1 MIAPTVAYIN
11 MDNLIHN
18 YCLVEKLTKGASII
32 PIVKA
37 DAYNHGSIEVS
48 RALSSFSSLSYF
60 GVAHIQEGKIL
71 RENGIK
77 KPILVLSCIL
87 DDDFHIIYEYDFTP
101 VLYSLSLIEKMA
113 NFAKQRGKR
122 INVHI
127 KIDTGMNRLGISY
140 KDAQKTYEK
149 LEEYRD
155 FLNVEGIM
163 SHFCCADSDDEFTSV
178 QLNRFNDVISFLE
191 SKGFYFKYKH
201 IANSAAI
208 VKFPQTYLNCTRP
221 GIILYGYTPEQ
232 NISNPGFKPVL
243 SIKSHIIHIH
253 DLYPGE
259 GVSYNRTF
267 ITKEKLKIGVVAIGY
282 ADGFQRTLSNNFY
295 VLIKG
300 KKSFIIGSVCM
311 DMIMCDLTYIDAKVG
326 DEVIILGKDQGEKID
341 AWTLA
346 SKTNIIPYEILT
358 SIGERVRRIYVKK

>member
-11 MDNLIHN
+11 IDNLIHN

-37 DAYNHGSIEVS
+37 DAYNHGCIEVS
-48 RALSSFSSLSYF
+48 RILSSFSSLAYL
-60 GVAHIQEGKIL
+60 GVAHTQEGKIL
-71 RENGIK
+71 RENDIK

-87 DDDFHIIYEYDFTP
+87 DDDLRIIYEYDFTP
-101 VLYSLSLIEKMA
+101 VLYSLSLIEKLA
-113 NFAKQRGKR
+113 NFAKWKGKR
-122 INVHI
+122 INTHI

-140 KDAQKTYEK
+140 KDAQKIYETLK
-149 LEEYRD
+149 EYRD

-163 SHFCCADSDDEFTSV
+163 SHFCCSDSDDEFTSL
-178 QLNRFNDVISFLE
+178 QLKRFNDVVSFLE
-191 SKGFYFKYKH
+191 GNGLYFKYKH

-208 VKFPQTYLNCTRP
+208 LKFPQAYLNCTRP
-221 GIILYGYTPEQ
+221 GIILYGYVPEK

-253 DLYPGE
+253 DLCPGE

-267 ITKEKLKIGVVAIGY
+267 ITKKKRKIGVIATGY
-282 ADGFQRTLSNNFY
+282 ADGFRRMLSNNFY

-300 KKSFIIGSVCM
+300 KKSPIIGNVCM
-311 DMIMCDLTYIDAKVG
+311 DMVMCDLTHIDAEVG
-326 DEVIILGKDQGEKID
+326 DEATVLGKDGEREID
-341 AWTLA
+341 AWMLA
-346 SKTNIIPYEILT
+346 SKMNTIPYEILT
-358 SIGERVRRIYVKK
+358 SIGKRVYRIYVRK